1 MIDKSFVDELGLPLI
16 IVTHMRSGTHLTIVF
31 IRRQFSCFQAW
42 KWPGEVNDMLY
53 LSLDVLSVVHANWG
67 GRIAPGGFSAARP
80 VR

>member
-1 MIDKSFVDELGLPLI
+1 
-16 IVTHMRSGTHLTIVF
+16 
-31 IRRQFSCFQAW
+31 
-42 KWPGEVNDMLY
+42 VNDMLY